1 MQPLDVE
8 RLCRTIVPGAGSV
21 QVQPLGVGLLS
32 ETYKVTRDG
41 AAYALKVAAEHR
53 PELGLDRSW
62 EVRVLERAGGAG
74 LAPRLVYSD
83 VGGGVVVA
91 RWVSGRPWVAQESA
105 LAANIHGIAALLR
118 RVHALAVP
126 ASPRVISPLQWI
138 AIYSTALAQ
147 RAAPPGNPALRTAAV
162 ARAQEIA
169 EPPLTAGVVCHS
181 DLHAMNLLRGAE
193 SLILLDWEYSHVAD
207 PLWDLAGWSANN
219 DLAAG
224 AQWNL
229 LSDYLQTTP
238 AHQDWR
244 RLKLL
249 LWLYDY
255 VCLLWCQLYSSV
267 LGEPRLGDPRL
278 GEEGAAKA
286 IAERARLLD
295 ARLHLPAHY
304 AA

>member
-1 MQPLDVE
+1 MQPPEVE

-21 QVQPLGVGLLS
+21 QVQPLGAGLLN

-53 PELGLDRSW
+53 PELGMDRAW
-62 EVRVLERAGGAG
+62 EVRVLECAGGAG

-83 VGGGVVVA
+83 ADGAVVVA
-91 RWVSGRPWVAQESA
+91 RWVSGRPWVSQEST
-105 LAANIHGIAALLR
+105 LAANIRSMAALLR

-126 ASPRVISPLQWI
+126 APPRVVSPLQWI
-138 AIYSTALAQ
+138 ATYSTALS
-147 RAAPPGNPALRTAAV
+147 RRSVPPSDPALRTAALN
-162 ARAQEIA
+162 RAQEIA
-169 EPPLTAGVVCHS
+169 EPPLVAGAVCHS
-181 DLHAMNLLRGAE
+181 DLHAMNLVRGAE
-193 SLILLDWEYSHVAD
+193 SLILLDWEYAHVAD

-219 DLAAG
+219 DLEAG
-224 AQWNL
+224 AQWSL

-238 AHQDWR
+238 AQQDWR
-244 RLKLL
+244 RLRLL

-255 VCLLWCQLYSSV
+255 VCLLWCQLYLNV
-267 LGEPRLGDPRL
+267 L
-278 GEEGAAKA
+278 GEEGAGKG
-286 IAERARLLD
+286 IAERLRLLD

>member
-1 MQPLDVE
+1 MRPPDVE
-8 RLCRTIVPGAGSV
+8 RLCRSIVPGAGSV
-21 QVQPLGVGLLS
+21 QVQALGAGLLS

-53 PELGLDRSW
+53 PELAMDRAW

-83 VGGGVVVA
+83 ADSAVVLA
-91 RWVSGRPWVAQESA
+91 RWVSGRPWVSQEST
-105 LAANIHGIAALLR
+105 LAANIRGVASLLR

-126 ASPRVISPLQWI
+126 VQPRVVSPLQWI
-138 AIYSTALAQ
+138 TIYSTALSQ
-147 RAAPPGNPALRTAAV
+147 RSAPPGDPALRTAAV
-162 ARAQEIA
+162 TRAQQIA
-169 EPPLTAGVVCHS
+169 EPPLATGVVCHS
-181 DLHAMNLLRGAE
+181 DLHAMNLIRGAE
-193 SLILLDWEYSHVAD
+193 SLILLDWEYAHVAD

-219 DLAAG
+219 DLEAG
-224 AQWNL
+224 AQWTL

-238 AHQDWR
+238 AQQDWR
-244 RLKLL
+244 RLRLF

-255 VCLLWCQLYSSV
+255 VCLLWSRLYLSV
-267 LGEPRLGDPRL
+267 MGEQGPVGQ
-278 GEEGAAKA
+278 GAAQG
-286 IAERARLLD
+286 IAERTRLLD

>member
-1 MQPLDVE
+1 MQLPDVE
-8 RLCRTIVPGAGSV
+8 RLCGTIVPGAGGV
-21 QVQPLGVGLLS
+21 QIQSMGAGLLS

-53 PELGLDRSW
+53 PELGLERAW

-83 VGGGVVVA
+83 ADATVVVA
-91 RWVSGRPWVAQESA
+91 RWVSGRPWASQDST
-105 LAANIHGIAALLR
+105 LAANIRSIAALLR

-126 ASPRVISPLQWI
+126 APPRAVDPLQWI
-138 AIYSTALAQ
+138 AIYSTALAK
-147 RAAPPGNPALRTAAV
+147 RSAPPGNPALRTAAV
-162 ARAQEIA
+162 DRAQQIA
-169 EPPLTAGVVCHS
+169 EPPLVAGVVCHS
-181 DLHAMNLLRGAE
+181 DLHAMNLIRGAE
-193 SLILLDWEYSHVAD
+193 SLILLDWEYAHVAD
-207 PLWDLAGWSANN
+207 PMWDLAGWSANN
-219 DLAAG
+219 DLEAG
-224 AQWNL
+224 AQWTL

-238 AHQDWR
+238 AQQAWR
-244 RLKLL
+244 RLRQF

-255 VCLLWCQLYSSV
+255 VCLLWSQLYLSV
-267 LGEPRLGDPRL
+267 LGEQGLG
-278 GEEGAAKA
+278 GEEGGKG